1 MHQKPAMAASINS
14 KLSKKPTVEVK
25 VGDDDLTRKF
35 DSKVFDYDAMTPAH
49 TIPRKRVGSNKVK
62 VVADEKD
69 KTMTMPVPGILAK
82 MMSVKGGSI
91 KQPAKG
97 LKEKTSDQKKPG
109 FRKTVSLEHYN
120 MMTDSE
126 KLYHKIK
133 KFKIFTS
140 SEAFE
145 SLNPNAHE
153 GLTAE
158 VKKTYMNIYNCS
170 DDSRIGKKDEN
181 KDIKNL
187 KNASINKKTLMN
199 YLKKRYTHRLAQ
211 KMTALFDWSN
221 LQIDYD
227 VFYSKLENL
236 LVRPRDCEDEEH
248 HLRIIKKFA
257 FEMLD
262 MNCDR
267 MVCEVDLF
275 SFLEMHTDKDYF
287 KETLIYDQ

>member
-1 MHQKPAMAASINS
+1 MYQKPALNASINS

-35 DSKVFDYDAMTPAH
+35 DSKVLDYDAMTPSQ

-69 KTMTMPVPGILAK
+69 KTMTMPIPGILAK
-82 MMSVKGGSI
+82 MMSKGPNS
-91 KQPAKG
+91 KPLAKG
-97 LKEKTSDQKKPG
+97 YKEKTSDQKKPG
-109 FRKTVSLEHYN
+109 SRKTITMDQYN
-120 MMTDSE
+120 MMSDSE

-153 GLTAE
+153 GLTAA
-158 VKKTYMNIYNCS
+158 VKKTYMNIYNCT
-170 DDSRIGKKDEN
+170 DDGKIGKKDEN

-221 LQIDYD
+221 I
-227 VFYSKLENL
+227 
-236 LVRPRDCEDEEH
+236 
-248 HLRIIKKFA
+248 
-257 FEMLD
+257 
-262 MNCDR
+262 
-267 MVCEVDLF
+267 
-275 SFLEMHTDKDYF
+275 
-287 KETLIYDQ
+287 